1 MKAATG
7 ETTLTIITIVA
18 VGAILVFFGVWWSK
32 RQADMNKDWGKD
44 ASSQINTNTG
54 NIK

>member
-18 VGAILVFFGVWWSK
+18 VGAILVFFWTWWSG
-32 RQADMNKDWGKD
+32 RQEEINQDWGNIDK
-44 ASSQINTNTG
+44 TG
-54 NIK
+54 TIVEKVVL

>member
-18 VGAILVFFGVWWSK
+18 IGAILAFFWVWWGG
-32 RQADMNKDWGKD
+32 RQKEINDDWGGVKKTGER
-44 ASSQINTNTG
+44 STNY
-54 NIK
+54 IIL

>member
-18 VGAILVFFGVWWSK
+18 VGAILVFFGLWWTN
-32 RQADMNKDWGKD
+32 RQKDLNKDWGKD
-44 ASSQINTNTG
+44 AGSSIKTG
-54 NIK
+54 TVK

>member
-18 VGAILVFFGVWWSK
+18 VGAILVFFGTWWAS
-32 RQADMNKDWGKD
+32 RQEDINNKWDNPTLEP
-44 ASSQINTNTG
+44 ST
-54 NIK
+54 

>member
-18 VGAILVFFGVWWSK
+18 IGAILVFFGVWWTSNSK
-32 RQADMNKDWGKD
+32 K
-44 ASSQINTNTG
+44 INDRWDNPTNSIDT
-54 NIK
+54 K